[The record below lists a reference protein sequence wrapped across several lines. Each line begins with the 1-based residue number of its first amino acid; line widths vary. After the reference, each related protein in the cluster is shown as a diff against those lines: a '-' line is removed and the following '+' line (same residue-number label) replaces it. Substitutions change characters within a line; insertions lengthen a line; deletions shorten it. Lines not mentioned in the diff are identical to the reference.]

1 MRCGGEGR
9 VFPSEIRRLSG
20 RQIRKPRQGSS
31 RDAEAEREPQQGSV
45 PGRKDGTSLRHG
57 TYAGGQSA
65 RNPPRAL
72 VPHVSGPQLLYH
84 GGVSSQAPGPAF
96 PPAELFRGN
105 SLRFPAAS
113 SLPTSIPGRP
123 FQGAFGGRRRG
134 CFRHFA
140 AALGAG
146 RPAVSYCPGAGRVV
160 LARGFGSGGGLRK
173 GTCPRS
179 SGFVVPS
186 FRAR

>member
-1 MRCGGEGR
+1 MPSACKARGFFGSRALLFLCAAGGEDR
-9 VFPSEIRRLSG
+9 VFLSETRRLSG
-20 RQIRKPRQGSS
+20 RQSRKPRQGSS

-45 PGRKDGTSLRHG
+45 PGGRGEASLRRG

-105 SLRFPAAS
+105 ALRFPAA
-113 SLPTSIPGRP
+113 
-123 FQGAFGGRRRG
+123 
-134 CFRHFA
+134 
-140 AALGAG
+140 
-146 RPAVSYCPGAGRVV
+146 
-160 LARGFGSGGGLRK
+160 
-173 GTCPRS
+173 
-179 SGFVVPS
+179 PS
-186 FRAR
+186 FPGSFVISAIAHYSLYVVWRMTAATLKTDGHSHMVFLTL